1 VEVASVALRVINAEE
16 KSGKRSLPLPLP
28 LLLEIEDLLCMLNI
42 PGFGRDGEY
51 CKKSSRG
58 ATRT

>member
-28 LLLEIEDLLCMLNI
+28 LLLKIVDLLCVLNI
-42 PGFGRDGEY
+42 PGFGRDDEY
-51 CKKSSRG
+51 SKKSSRG